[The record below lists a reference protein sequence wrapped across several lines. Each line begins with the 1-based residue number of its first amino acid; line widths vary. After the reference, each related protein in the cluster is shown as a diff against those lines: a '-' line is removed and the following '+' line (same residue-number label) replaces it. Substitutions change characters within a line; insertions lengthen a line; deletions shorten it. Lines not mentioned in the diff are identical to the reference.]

1 MQSMGTRG
9 MRGEETL
16 HGNEEI
22 MRGKKMKLWVR
33 GLHRKLLGKWLLVF
47 AIWMLCS
54 FFILT
59 NIKAIAIPISFYQ
72 LKQGQIFYQNGQFF
86 DAVQIWKSACD
97 DFKLRHEQQYQALT
111 LSYLALAYQ
120 QLGLPEAESAN
131 SAALEL
137 IRKSKDK
144 FIYAQI
150 LNNQGQ
156 LLFSQGKTETALET
170 WKQAQNYYH
179 QVGNTTGEIGT
190 QINQARALQTLGFYL
205 RAKDIL
211 EQIQVSLNKQ
221 PDSQLKFT
229 GLLNLGNVL
238 RVIGDYETAEVI
250 FQRGLIMAKKLH
262 LQPEIKIA
270 LLNLGNLA
278 SSQQQLQTALSFYQE
293 ADGENSPVKLQ
304 TQIYQFEILIKLN
317 NYIEAQKLL
326 PQIQTLLSNVPPS
339 QTTIYAQIELA
350 TNLVKTK
357 IDAAQ
362 LLVTARKQAQILGI
376 PRAESIALG
385 KLAGL
390 YEQTQ
395 QWQSAKNLT
404 KQALDLAQTIAAPD
418 IAYQWQWQMGRIFK
432 ATGQT
437 QAAIANYTEAFET
450 LRSLRQDLI
459 AMNQDVQFSFRESV
473 EPVYRELADLLLQ
486 DNAPQE
492 NIIAARVVIE
502 SLQLAEIA
510 NYLHYCSY
518 NQTIPIEQIDAN
530 TALIYPIIL
539 RDRIEV
545 ILSIPGQ
552 PLRHYATPQNQT
564 QTETIIKQMRQSL
577 RRTSFESERLPLAQ
591 KIYTWLLEPA
601 INDLHFYNIKTLV
614 FKLDS
619 YLRNIPMA
627 ALYDGKQYL
636 IEQYQIA
643 IAPNLQIPK
652 PIPLKQIKVLIGGLS
667 QATPEYDALPGVEQ
681 EIRDI
686 SAKVP
691 TTVLLNQ
698 QFTTKNLQLL
708 SKKQPFSVMHFAT
721 HGQFSSKP
729 QNTYILTWKGRLNI
743 NELNTLLSDRTS
755 PIELLVLSACQTAKG
770 DERAALGIAG
780 VAIRS
785 GARSTLA
792 SLWTVSDES
801 TPIFMSN
808 FYQELL
814 KPAVTKA
821 EAVRQAQL
829 HLLKNPNF
837 SHPYYWAL
845 FILVGNWL

>member
-1 MQSMGTRG
+1 
-9 MRGEETL
+9 
-16 HGNEEI
+16 
-22 MRGKKMKLWVR
+22 MKLWVR
-33 GLHRKLLGKWLLVF
+33 GEPKKLLDKRLQVF
-47 AIWMLCS
+47 IIWMFCS
-54 FFILT
+54 FFILIS
-59 NIKAIAIPISFYQ
+59 IKAIAIPVSFSQ
-72 LKQGQIFYQNGQFF
+72 LKQGQILYQNGQFV
-86 DAVQIWKSACD
+86 DAVETWKAAYS
-97 DFKLRHEQQYQALT
+97 DFELRHEQRYQALT

-131 SAALEL
+131 RAALEL
-137 IRKSKDK
+137 INKSKDK
-144 FIYAQI
+144 FTYAQI

-156 LLFSQGKTETALET
+156 LLFSQGKAETALET

-190 QINQARALQTLGFYL
+190 RINAARALQTLGFYL

-211 EQIQVSLNKQ
+211 EQVEVLLNNQ

-238 RVIGDYETAEVI
+238 RVIGDYDSSKVI
-250 FQRGLIMAKKLH
+250 FQRSLIMAKKLR
-262 LQPEIKIA
+262 LQPEIQIA
-270 LLNLGNLA
+270 LFNLGNLA
-278 SSQQQLQTALSFYQE
+278 NFQQQLQTALSFYQK
-293 ADGENSPVKLQ
+293 ANGENSPVKLQ
-304 TQIYQFEILIKLN
+304 SQIYQFEILTKLN
-317 NYIEAQKLL
+317 NYTEAEKLL
-326 PQIQTLLSNVPPS
+326 PHIQTLLSNLPAS
-339 QTTIYAQIELA
+339 QTTIYARIELA
-350 TNLVKTK
+350 NLVKTK
-357 IDAAQ
+357 IYAAQ
-362 LLVTARKQAQILGI
+362 LLVTARKQAQILGN
-376 PRAESIALG
+376 PRAESTALG

-395 QWQSAKNLT
+395 QWQEAKKLT
-404 KQALDLAQTIAAPD
+404 KQALLLAQTIAAPD
-418 IAYQWQWQMGRIFK
+418 IAYQWQWQMGRIFR

-437 QAAIANYTEAFET
+437 QAAIANYSEAFET
-450 LRSLRQDLI
+450 LRSLRQDLL

-486 DNAPQE
+486 DNPNSTPIQDQE
-492 NIIAARVVIE
+492 NIIGARVVIE
-502 SLQLAEIA
+502 SLQLAELA
-510 NYLHYCSY
+510 NYLRQSCPD
-518 NQTIPIEQIDAN
+518 NQLVPIEQIDENA
-530 TALIYPIIL
+530 ALIYPIIL

-552 PLRHYATPQNQT
+552 PLRHYATHQDQT
-564 QTETIIKQMRQSL
+564 QTETTIKQMRQSL
-577 RRTSFESERLPLAQ
+577 RRTSFESERLPVAQ

-601 INDLHFYNIKTLV
+601 INDLHLFNIQTLV
-614 FKLDS
+614 FKFDG

-627 ALYDGKQYL
+627 ALHDGKQYL
-636 IEQYQIA
+636 IEKYQIA
-643 IAPNLQIPK
+643 IAPNLQIPL
-652 PIPLKQIKVLIGGLS
+652 PQSIRPNQIKVLIGGLS

-686 SAKVP
+686 SAKIP

-698 QFTTKNLQLL
+698 QFTTTNLQLL

-729 QNTYILTWKGRLNI
+729 ENTYILTWKGRLNI
-743 NELNTLLSDRTS
+743 NELNTLLNDRTP

-801 TPIFMSN
+801 TPIFMST

-814 KPAVTKA
+814 KPSVTKA
-821 EAVRQAQL
+821 QAVRQAQL
-829 HLLKNPNF
+829 NLLKNPNF